1 MKRRLP
7 RGEVL
12 PAANKLLV
20 ALRPACEMV
29 MIAGSLRRKTATV
42 SDIEIVALPL
52 VREVV
57 AAGQIGLFD
66 QALPTANENLLDAK
80 LAEMID
86 RGLLRI
92 TPPPGWDAR
101 TAWGERYRKL
111 WVPTPPPGPLPAGRE
126 EEKSDPAAGEWVQVD
141 LFIADAENW
150 GAIVTIRTG
159 PWQFGKRLMAH
170 IKDRTPYRQDLG
182 NLIDQRTGKV
192 VPVADEHEYFRLAGV
207 QWVEPEARMGAQS
220 VKPLPVI
227 RRSTRA
233 QRTNISEEI
242 DAETTLQARLAEV
255 VNIRDC
261 PARWQYDKRYVY
273 IGRASRAKGLPE
285 SPWANP
291 YRIGNGK
298 TRAHVIQAYRERLGA
313 SPELLARIKEL
324 EGRRLVCWCAPL
336 ACHGDVLAEYVERH
350 VRGEG
355 AAAE

>member
-1 MKRRLP
+1 MKRRLS

-20 ALRPACEMV
+20 ALRPVCEMV

-101 TAWGERYRKL
+101 TAWGEKYRKL
-111 WVPTPPPGPLPAGRE
+111 WIPTPTPDPLPA
-126 EEKSDPAAGEWVQVD
+126 AGAWVQVD
-141 LFIADAENW
+141 LFIADAKNW
-150 GAIVTIRTG
+150 GAIATIRTG
-159 PWQFGKRLMAH
+159 PGEFSQSLVTR
-170 IKDRTPYRQDLG
+170 IKDYTPYRQHEGYLVDM
-182 NLIDQRTGKV
+182 RTGKV
-192 VPVADEHEYFRLAGV
+192 VPVADEREYFLLAGV
-207 QWVEPEARMGAQS
+207 QWVEPEQRLGARS

-261 PARWQYDKRYVY
+261 PAGWQYDRRYVY
-273 IGRASRAKGLPE
+273 IGRASRAKGLKE

-298 TRAHVIQAYRERLGA
+298 TRANVIQAYRERLGA
-313 SPELLARIKEL
+313 SPELQRRIAEL
-324 EGRRLVCWCAPL
+324 EGKRLVCWCAPL

-355 AAAE
+355 AAAG